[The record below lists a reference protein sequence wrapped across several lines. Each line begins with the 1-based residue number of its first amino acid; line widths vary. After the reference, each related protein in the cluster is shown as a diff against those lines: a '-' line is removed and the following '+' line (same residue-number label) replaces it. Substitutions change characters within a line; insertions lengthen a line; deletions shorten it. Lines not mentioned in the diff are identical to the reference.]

1 MSNNKFLALTLLL
14 CASLFALSAC
24 GGAGGPFHEA
34 HIDEVS
40 IEPSVI
46 PAPTAGHPVQF
57 KVRTRVRA
65 EGGSDVALVTPV
77 GTNPLNEYY
86 PVEKKQCTSCDSE
99 WVEIVCT
106 SSISPTDAQS
116 RLLSC
121 PSTASMYYFGSNP
134 VGLAHRIGTTEWAIL
149 LSPASARGG
158 KGANLLAHDAW
169 RTFPVTVQ

>member
-1 MSNNKFLALTLLL
+1 MSNNKFLSSTLLL
-14 CASLFALSAC
+14 CASFFALTAC

-46 PAPTAGHPVQF
+46 PAPTPGNPVQF

-65 EGGSDVALVTPV
+65 ESGSDVALVTPV
-77 GTNPLNEYY
+77 GANPLNEYY

-99 WVEIVCT
+99 WVEMVCT
-106 SSISPTDAQS
+106 SSISPTDPQV
-116 RLLSC
+116 RLLAC
-121 PSTASMYYFGSNP
+121 PSTASMYYFGSKP
-134 VGLAHRIGTTEWAIL
+134 VGLEHRIGTADWAIL
-149 LSPASARGG
+149 LTPASARGG

-169 RTFPVTVQ
+169 RTFRVTVQ